1 MSPSSL
7 IAQSASH
14 LGRGFLLLG
23 TSFARRW
30 RKRLLRTLLVALFI
44 AGGATTAWSQIC
56 LPPLL
61 GDRPRLQD
69 MDKTGVLWL
78 NLLLRQHEVCWRKPE
93 QPGETRIFA
102 IGNSAIYGFPW
113 PSDLS
118 SIGFVNKSFE
128 RQEIPAH
135 LFNLGLMFTY
145 QTKEA
150 MVLSEAL
157 PYKPDFIVYGVTLD
171 DLAHLAPYPYLP
183 VATFF
188 DANSRTVER
197 LASDPP
203 PTFEEPFRLYRDTQA
218 ESVRPIASW
227 TEFREMGTFVRLA
240 MEQTAKA
247 LRKKMFPEFREKIPK
262 IRRGSRRYR
271 CRGIIPGFEEK
282 YAGWKEWSMLE
293 YLAELRAETGV
304 EVLVVNWPVAHEPR
318 GACYNAR
325 YPTEAFNEY
334 VEWMENKAAELELDY
349 LDLHDLLV
357 RREFV
362 DSVHPT
368 VKGQRKVARRLEAEI
383 ITLLQRSS
391 DQ

>member
-1 MSPSSL
+1 MLLSL
-7 IAQSASH
+7 FVAGAAS
-14 LGRGFLLLG
+14 
-23 TSFARRW
+23 
-30 RKRLLRTLLVALFI
+30 
-44 AGGATTAWSQIC
+44 TAWSQVC

-78 NLLLRQHEVCWRKPE
+78 DLLLRQHEVCWREPAQPE
-93 QPGETRIFA
+93 EIRIFA

-118 SIGFVNKSFE
+118 SIGFVNVAFE
-128 RQEIPAH
+128 QQEIPAH
-135 LFNLGLMFTY
+135 VFNLGLMFTY

-157 PYKPDFIVYGVTLD
+157 RYEPDFIVYGVTLD

-188 DANSRTVER
+188 DANSRTVDR
-197 LASDPP
+197 LASNPP
-203 PTFEEPFRLYRDTQA
+203 PTFEEPFRLYRDAQ
-218 ESVRPIASW
+218 SKDVRPYASW
-227 TEFREMGTFVRLA
+227 IEFREMGTFARLA
-240 MEQTAKA
+240 VEQTAKA
-247 LRKKMFPEFREKIPK
+247 LRKKMFPDFREKIPK

-271 CRGIIPGFEEK
+271 CRDVLPSFEEK
-282 YAGWKEWSMLE
+282 YANWREWSMLE
-293 YLAELRAETGV
+293 YLAQLRTETGV

-325 YPTEAFNEY
+325 YPTAAFDEY
-334 VEWMENKAAELELDY
+334 VDWMEKKAGELELDY
-349 LDLHDLLV
+349 LDLHDLLG

-368 VKGQRKVARRLEAEI
+368 VRGQRKVAKHLEAEI
-383 ITLLQRSS
+383 ITLLEKKSS
-391 DQ
+391 R

>member
-1 MSPSSL
+1 MRDVL
-7 IAQSASH
+7 V
-14 LGRGFLLLG
+14 LV
-23 TSFARRW
+23 
-30 RKRLLRTLLVALFI
+30 LLVM
-44 AGGATTAWSQIC
+44 GGASTAWSQVC

-78 NLLLRQHEVCWRKPE
+78 NLLLRQHEVCWREPK
-93 QPGETRIFA
+93 QPDETRIFA

-118 SIGFVNKSFE
+118 SIGFVNEAFAK
-128 RQEIPAH
+128 QKVPAH

-150 MVLSEAL
+150 MVLAEAL
-157 PYKPDFIVYGVTLD
+157 RYKPDFIVYGVTLD

-188 DANSRTVER
+188 DANSRLVDR

-203 PTFEEPFRLYRDTQA
+203 ATFEEPFRLYREAQA
-218 ESVRPIASW
+218 QDVRPIASW
-227 TEFREMGTFVRLA
+227 IEFREMGTFVRLA
-240 MEQTAKA
+240 VEQTAKA
-247 LRKKMFPEFREKIPK
+247 LRKKMFPEYREKIPR

-271 CRGIIPGFEEK
+271 CRSVLPSFREK
-282 YAGWKEWSMLE
+282 YANWQEWSMLDV
-293 YLAELRAETGV
+293 LAELRAETGV
-304 EVLVVNWPVAHEPR
+304 EVLVVNWPVAHQPR

-334 VEWMENKAAELELDY
+334 VDWIEAKASELELDF
-349 LDLHDLLV
+349 LDLHDLLAQ
-357 RREFV
+357 REFV

-368 VKGQRKVARRLEAEI
+368 VKGQRKVAQRLEAEI
-383 ITLLQRSS
+383 LDLLERERGQ
-391 DQ
+391 